1 MRRRGLASL
10 KAAAGRFRPTRE
22 DEMRTR
28 TMVLALAIGLIAV
41 LAALPKLTGHS
52 YDQLAGAA
60 RDKFARGE
68 PAGKGSGGPAKGS
81 KPAEVTVS
89 NPIRR
94 PTIEWDEYTGR
105 FDAVEA
111 VEVRARI
118 SGYLDKVEFTDGQ
131 MVGKGDVL
139 FRIDPR
145 PFERALDQAKAEHE
159 QAKTRVSNASL
170 DVERGKPLLKT
181 NVISQKVQDDRE
193 NIMRDAQSAVS
204 VAEARVK
211 TAELE
216 LSFCKVTAPIAGR
229 ISRKFVTPGNFI
241 SGGGTPDGTT
251 ILTTIVTQDPIY
263 LYFDIG
269 ENDALKYRRLTEK
282 GVKDAAGVGAN
293 VGVALPDEEGFP
305 HAGKLDFLDNR
316 LDSGTGTLR
325 ARASIGNKDGLFS
338 AGMFARIRIQGSAEY
353 DAVMV
358 PDAAIGTDQASRF
371 IYVVGS
377 DNVAKRKAVKLG
389 PLIEGMRV
397 IREGLGA
404 DDMVVVNGIQRV
416 RAGQAVA
423 PRHVP
428 LRVSDGAATAT
439 GGNPVKTP

>member
-1 MRRRGLASL
+1 
-10 KAAAGRFRPTRE
+10 
-22 DEMRTR
+22 MRTR
-28 TMVLALAIGLIAV
+28 YVVIALAVGLVAALAL
-41 LAALPKLTGHS
+41 LPRLTGKSHDELVAS
-52 YDQLAGAA
+52 GKGWFAGASEKA
-60 RDKFARGE
+60 
-68 PAGKGSGGPAKGS
+68 KGSGGPGKDA
-81 KPAEVTVS
+81 KPAEVSVS
-89 NPIRR
+89 NPLQR

-105 FDAVEA
+105 FEAVES

-118 SGYLDKVEFTDGQ
+118 SGYLDEVLFTDGQ
-131 MVGKGDVL
+131 TVNKGDVL

-145 PFERALDQAKAEHE
+145 PFERALDQAKAEFE

-193 NIMRDAQSAVS
+193 NIMRDAQSAVT

-293 VGVALPDEEGFP
+293 VGVALPDEQGFP
-305 HAGKLDFLDNR
+305 HAGRLDFLDNR

-325 ARASIGNKDGLFS
+325 ARASVKNADGLFA
-338 AGMFARIRIQGSAEY
+338 AGMFARVRLQGSPEY
-353 DAVMV
+353 NAVMV

-371 IYVVGS
+371 VYVVS
-377 DNVAKRKAVKLG
+377 DDNTAKRRPVKLG
-389 PLIEGMRV
+389 PLIDGFRV
-397 IREGLGA
+397 VREGLGA
-404 DDMVVVNGIQRV
+404 DEMVVVNGIQRV
-416 RAGQAVA
+416 RPGQALVPKHA
-423 PRHVP
+423 P
-428 LRVSDGAATAT
+428 LRVSEGTPAAT
-439 GGNPVKTP
+439 GSNPVRTP